1 LLRVRVPSATR
12 GILDSRVPIL
22 DLPTEDRQPLRL
34 IGNL

>member
-22 DLPTEDRQPLRL
+22 DLPTKDRQPLRQ

>member
-12 GILDSRVPIL
+12 GILDLRVPIL
-22 DLPTEDRQPLRL
+22 DLQSEIDSRFCS